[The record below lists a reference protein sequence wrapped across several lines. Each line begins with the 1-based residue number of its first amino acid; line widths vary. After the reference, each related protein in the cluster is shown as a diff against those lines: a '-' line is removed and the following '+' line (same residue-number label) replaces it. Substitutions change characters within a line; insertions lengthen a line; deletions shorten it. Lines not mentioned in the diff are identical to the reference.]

1 MLHQPAL
8 DDLFHIRGPECWRY
22 EHNHEGILVWVFCV
36 LCFSFSCW
44 WSSSG
49 GFTTFGRNA
58 GGNGGKKIKSC
69 SNSQFICFLQPKD
82 LLQATE
88 RKNRNLLWCSLLA
101 QAIDSNQKPNSIF
114 HRTPP
119 EDASKMQ
126 KRMRKVLQVG
136 FVEIICTVQK
146 EVIED
151 FFPPLFYLFGATAS
165 TSGLC
170 NGIQNSDKWLLLQ
183 CIGSSLWLCLCP
195 WHLLLETG
203 VHYSLTYNGRVLK
216 HLGHSFSPG
225 RLAKHLDKFYAA
237 DILQL
242 GWAFLLPAD
251 VYLILCLRLH
261 HSPICCTKHVWLS
274 NLRVTP
280 VLTFA
285 SGFVTWI

>member
-1 MLHQPAL
+1 MFALGTSYWFKSKAQQYFPPNTSWGCLQNAKEDEKSVAGRLCRDYLHCTV
-8 DDLFHIRGPECWRY
+8 RGDR
-22 EHNHEGILVWVFCV
+22 GF
-36 LCFSFSCW
+36 F
-44 WSSSG
+44 SSS
-49 GFTTFGRNA
+49 
-58 GGNGGKKIKSC
+58 
-69 SNSQFICFLQPKD
+69 FLPV
-82 LLQATE
+82 
-88 RKNRNLLWCSLLA
+88 WCYA
-101 QAIDSNQKPNSIF
+101 AAP
-114 HRTPP
+114 
-119 EDASKMQ
+119 
-126 KRMRKVLQVG
+126 
-136 FVEIICTVQK
+136 
-146 EVIED
+146 
-151 FFPPLFYLFGATAS
+151 

-203 VHYSLTYNGRVLK
+203 VHYGLTYNGRVLK

-242 GWAFLLPAD
+242 GWAVLLPAD
-251 VYLILCLRLH
+251 VYLILCLRLR

-280 VLTFA
+280 VLTYA